1 MSHQSHIQSKK
12 HRLGKARMAMILLL
26 SLCVLVQM
34 LGVPV
39 TLLNPMDVAD
49 TLADSVSE
57 GFSVP
62 SSRPQLT
69 LSFKTISATD
79 DQPSMH
85 VLVLAA
91 AMFHPPVL

>member
-12 HRLGKARMAMILLL
+12 DRMGKARMAMVLLL

-39 TLLNPMDVAD
+39 TLLNPMEAAD

-57 GFSVP
+57 GFAVP

-69 LSFKTISATD
+69 LSFGKISATD
-79 DQPSMH
+79 DQTSMH
-85 VLVLAA
+85 VPVLAS

>member
-1 MSHQSHIQSKK
+1 
-12 HRLGKARMAMILLL
+12 MAMLLLL

-39 TLLNPMDVAD
+39 TLLNPMDAAD

-62 SSRPQLT
+62 SSLPQLT
-69 LSFKTISATD
+69 LSFETIYATD
-79 DQPSMH
+79 VQSSMH
-85 VLVLAA
+85 VLVFAS